1 MAEQS
6 FITQVPS
13 NIEDLKK
20 KSNNKTSWR
29 ERLDSVNELK
39 RYDCR
44 QSRDIITRLALH
56 DPVYKVMEAAFL
68 AAQAL
73 GITKKG
79 KPLYLGRKKKGNL
92 VEGINKIL
100 VRVRDSFEGEFSVQ
114 DFKEKFK
121 AMDLKTYDTYEG
133 DMGGRLDEWLKNVI
147 SCLPKKN

>member
-1 MAEQS
+1 M
-6 FITQVPS
+6 
-13 NIEDLKK
+13 
-20 KSNNKTSWR
+20 
-29 ERLDSVNELK
+29 
-39 RYDCR
+39 
-44 QSRDIITRLALH
+44 
-56 DPVYKVMEAAFL
+56 

-121 AMDLKTYDTYEG
+121 VMDLKTYDTYEG

-147 SCLPKKN
+147 SCLPKKI